1 MNAYA
6 DSIALQVLYAFLDD
20 ALRKVSEAIDEQL
33 VSTEDQLHKMRT
45 NISAARQ
52 SIYQREMK
60 THQNYNV
67 ILGMV
72 KKTMFI
78 EKLIAQEQG
87 SNMSDLLTKLGE
99 S

>member
-1 MNAYA
+1 
-6 DSIALQVLYAFLDD
+6 
-20 ALRKVSEAIDEQL
+20 
-33 VSTEDQLHKMRT
+33 
-45 NISAARQ
+45 
-52 SIYQREMK
+52 MK
-60 THQNYNV
+60 TNQNYNV